1 MFDFI
6 FVLRC
11 YTVKKCQLE
20 KVQKHFSLTRGT
32 LHCFSVFFTTDGGI
46 ARVFP
51 RPPPMKHHLQTWRY
65 FHRLF
70 HLIRFQQRIP
80 YSMHECTRMG
90 QTVRYR
96 YMVSIHVSPAQRGVS
111 CDHVSGINLSPAHPA
126 VKFADLYSPTLP
138 SHCCRRLKNFEHQRG
153 LAILQVASCCH
164 TWHQGL
170 DGISQPLELLIWNM
184 VSSNRKYMHS
194 SRH

>member
-1 MFDFI
+1 MEILSQTVSFDKI
-6 FVLRC
+6 SA
-11 YTVKKCQLE
+11 T
-20 KVQKHFSLTRGT
+20 H
-32 LHCFSVFFTTDGGI
+32 
-46 ARVFP
+46 
-51 RPPPMKHHLQTWRY
+51 
-65 FHRLF
+65 
-70 HLIRFQQRIP
+70 P

-90 QTVRYR
+90 QTVCYH

-111 CDHVSGINLSPAHPA
+111 CDHVSGINLSPAHSA
-126 VKFADLYSPTLP
+126 VKSADLYSPTLP
-138 SHCCRRLKNFEHQRG
+138 SLCCRRLKNFGHQRG

-194 SRH
+194 SRHWCLRDLAMHTYVSELATLLTCIWVIPNCYPQIPSSSF